1 MMLLMWKTLSPLA
14 HTALRICAKTG
25 DEMTRGNSGRIHS
38 TTLANRSVTA
48 SGGDE
53 GIAFDSGIGSIGES
67 FDIESYKPVIT
78 AQAFL
83 GRVHIHGNM
92 HRVDSFNIY
101 MRLKGQFQFR
111 LIDAR
116 RNQFPFDDYT
126 PLTRSGVPETRQYM
140 AIGILNGQRVG
151 QPSDV
156 ITLTFGG

>member
-14 HTALRICAKTG
+14 HTALRTCAKTG

-38 TTLANRSVTA
+38 TTLASRSVP
-48 SGGDE
+48 
-53 GIAFDSGIGSIGES
+53 AFDSGIGSIGES
-67 FDIESYKPVIT
+67 FDTESYKPVIT

-83 GRVHIHGNM
+83 GRVHIHGNK

-126 PLTRSGVPETRQYM
+126 PLTRSDVPETRQYM

-156 ITLTFGG
+156 ITLTYGG